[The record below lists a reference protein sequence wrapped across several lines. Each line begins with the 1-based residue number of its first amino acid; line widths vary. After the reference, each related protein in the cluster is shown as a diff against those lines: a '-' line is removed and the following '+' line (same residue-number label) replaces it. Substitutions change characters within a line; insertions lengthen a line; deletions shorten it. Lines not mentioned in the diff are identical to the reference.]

1 MLVLIKEKQ
10 SSEVQFMYFDSLNLN
25 IFGLA
30 DEDEIETF
38 VEKRNQEKIKNG
50 KNPFTPFLRR
60 IFAQWIKDINS
71 ILRILY
77 KVQIK

>member
-1 MLVLIKEKQ
+1 MLIKEKQ
-10 SSEVQFMYFDSLNLN
+10 SSEVQFIYFDSLNLN
-25 IFGLA
+25 IFGLE

-38 VEKRNQEKIKNG
+38 VERRNQEKINNG
-50 KNPFTPFLRR
+50 NNPFTPFLKR
-60 IFAQWIKDINS
+60 IFAQWINDINS